1 MDLIINRDGFV
12 NHRKRQ
18 HYIAIALFIFITAM
32 TISSLYRF
40 VLCLACC
47 LPAVLPIAC
56 KKETALPESRLLPEM
71 VDSVNLL
78 RSKGCRC
85 GTDSMPPVPPLTWNA
100 QLGTAAAAHAKDMY
114 LNNYFS
120 HISPQGSSPIQ
131 RAQQAGYTGSYVGE
145 NIGRG
150 YKTISEV
157 MLAWQLSEAHCRAM
171 MDTLYKEM
179 GASQYSEYWVQE
191 FGR

>member
-1 MDLIINRDGFV
+1 MIINRGGFV
-12 NHRKRQ
+12 NPCARPHC
-18 HYIAIALFIFITAM
+18 ITIALFIFITAM
-32 TISSLYRF
+32 TTSCLYRF
-40 VLCLACC
+40 LLCLACC

-56 KKETALPESRLLPEM
+56 KKETARPEAHLLPEM

-100 QLGTAAAAHAKDMY
+100 QLEAAAAAHAKDMY
-114 LNNYFS
+114 QNNYFS

-131 RAQQAGYTGSYVGE
+131 RAQQAGYTGTYVGE

-150 YKTISEV
+150 YATIGEV
-157 MLAWQLSEAHCRAM
+157 MLAWQLSEAHCKAM

-179 GASQYSEYWVQE
+179 GASQYGEYWVQE

>member
-1 MDLIINRDGFV
+1 MIINRGGFV
-12 NHRKRQ
+12 NHCKRR
-18 HYIAIALFIFITAM
+18 HCIAVALFIFITAM
-32 TISSLYRF
+32 TISCLYRF
-40 VLCLACC
+40 LLCLACC
-47 LPAVLPIAC
+47 LPAVFPMAC
-56 KKETALPESRLLPEM
+56 KKETALPEVRLLPQM

-78 RSKGCRC
+78 RGKGCRC

-100 QLGTAAAAHAKDMY
+100 QLEAAAAGHAKDMY

-145 NIGRG
+145 NIARG
-150 YKTISEV
+150 YATIGET
-157 MLAWQLSEAHCRAM
+157 MLAWQLSEAHCKAM

-179 GASQYSEYWVQE
+179 GASQYGEYWVQE